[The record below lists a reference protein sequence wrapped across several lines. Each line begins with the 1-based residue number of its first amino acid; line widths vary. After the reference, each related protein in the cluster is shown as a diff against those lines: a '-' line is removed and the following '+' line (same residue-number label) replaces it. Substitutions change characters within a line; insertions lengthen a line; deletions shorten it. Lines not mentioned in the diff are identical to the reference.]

1 MNKNSIL
8 IENYL
13 VDKYMRNK
21 ITDTEEASLL
31 AKSARN
37 FYTTDVIKKTT
48 KFTNQQILDLC
59 KNGIVQPK
67 KTLDGKIY
75 FTRDD
80 FSVMQKLSKAHE
92 ELGLLENAKETEK
105 IVDRKEE
112 KEENIETP
120 KFEIKP
126 KIKLPKLS
134 QKTDNTVNKNSAV
147 QNAQI
152 ETNNNLNIKEFESS
166 IINKMEELLTKK
178 LDGLDEVVVELIRT
192 KTEINMLRSKLDE
205 MEAKNYTLSNE
216 VNSYKNIGFGLYIK
230 SKEDMKN

>member
-31 AKSARN
+31 ARTTRN

-75 FTRDD
+75 FTKDD

-92 ELGLLENAKETEK
+92 ELGLLDN
-105 IVDRKEE
+105 D
-112 KEENIETP
+112 ENIDKPFVEKKEKPDTP

-147 QNAQI
+147 QYAQI

>member
-1 MNKNSIL
+1 
-8 IENYL
+8 
-13 VDKYMRNK
+13 MRNK

-75 FTRDD
+75 FTKDD

-92 ELGLLENAKETEK
+92 ELGLLDN
-105 IVDRKEE
+105 D
-112 KEENIETP
+112 ENIDKPFVEKKEKPDTP

>member
-75 FTRDD
+75 FTKDD

-92 ELGLLENAKETEK
+92 ELGLLDN
-105 IVDRKEE
+105 D
-112 KEENIETP
+112 ENID
-120 KFEIKP
+120 KP
-126 KIKLPKLS
+126 F
-134 QKTDNTVNKNSAV
+134 V
-147 QNAQI
+147 
-152 ETNNNLNIKEFESS
+152 
-166 IINKMEELLTKK
+166 
-178 LDGLDEVVVELIRT
+178 
-192 KTEINMLRSKLDE
+192 
-205 MEAKNYTLSNE
+205 
-216 VNSYKNIGFGLYIK
+216 
-230 SKEDMKN
+230 

>member
-1 MNKNSIL
+1 
-8 IENYL
+8 
-13 VDKYMRNK
+13 MRNK

-75 FTRDD
+75 FTKDD

-92 ELGLLENAKETEK
+92 ELGN
-105 IVDRKEE
+105 D
-112 KEENIETP
+112 ENIDKPFVEKKEKPDTP

>member
-21 ITDTEEASLL
+21 VTDTEEASLL

-75 FTRDD
+75 FTKDD

-92 ELGLLENAKETEK
+92 ELGLLDN
-105 IVDRKEE
+105 D
-112 KEENIETP
+112 ENIDKPFVEKKEKPDTP

>member
-75 FTRDD
+75 FTKDD

-92 ELGLLENAKETEK
+92 ELGLLDN
-105 IVDRKEE
+105 D
-112 KEENIETP
+112 ENIDKPFVEKKEKPDIP

>member
-1 MNKNSIL
+1 
-8 IENYL
+8 
-13 VDKYMRNK
+13 MRNK

-75 FTRDD
+75 FTKDD

-92 ELGLLENAKETEK
+92 ELGLLDN
-105 IVDRKEE
+105 D
-112 KEENIETP
+112 ENIDKPFVEKKEKPDIP

>member
-75 FTRDD
+75 FTKND

-92 ELGLLENAKETEK
+92 ELGLLDN
-105 IVDRKEE
+105 D
-112 KEENIETP
+112 ENIDKPFVEKKEKPDIP

>member
-1 MNKNSIL
+1 
-8 IENYL
+8 
-13 VDKYMRNK
+13 MRNK

-75 FTRDD
+75 FTKDD

-92 ELGLLENAKETEK
+92 ELGLLDN
-105 IVDRKEE
+105 D
-112 KEENIETP
+112 ENIDKPFVEKKEKPDTP

-134 QKTDNTVNKNSAV
+134 QKTDNTVNKNSTV

-205 MEAKNYTLSNE
+205 LEAKNYSLSNE
-216 VNSYKNIGFGLYIK
+216 VNAYKSIGFGLYIK
-230 SKEDMKN
+230 SKDEMKN

>member
-1 MNKNSIL
+1 
-8 IENYL
+8 
-13 VDKYMRNK
+13 MRNK

-75 FTRDD
+75 FTKDD

-92 ELGLLENAKETEK
+92 ELGLLDN
-105 IVDRKEE
+105 D
-112 KEENIETP
+112 ENIDKPFVEKKEKPDTL

>member
-75 FTRDD
+75 FTKDD

-92 ELGLLENAKETEK
+92 ELGLLDN
-105 IVDRKEE
+105 D
-112 KEENIETP
+112 ENIDKPFVEKKEKHDTP

>member
-75 FTRDD
+75 FTKDD

-92 ELGLLENAKETEK
+92 ELGLLDN
-105 IVDRKEE
+105 D
-112 KEENIETP
+112 ENIDKPFVEKKEKPDTP

>member
-75 FTRDD
+75 FTKDD

-92 ELGLLENAKETEK
+92 ELGLLDN
-105 IVDRKEE
+105 D
-112 KEENIETP
+112 ENIDKPFVEKKEKPDTP

-134 QKTDNTVNKNSAV
+134 QKTDNTVNKNSTV

>member
-1 MNKNSIL
+1 
-8 IENYL
+8 
-13 VDKYMRNK
+13 MRNK

-75 FTRDD
+75 FTKDD

-92 ELGLLENAKETEK
+92 ELGLLDN
-105 IVDRKEE
+105 D
-112 KEENIETP
+112 ENIDKPFVEKKEKPDTP

-134 QKTDNTVNKNSAV
+134 QKTDNNVNKNSAV

>member
-75 FTRDD
+75 FTKDD

-92 ELGLLENAKETEK
+92 ELGLLDN
-105 IVDRKEE
+105 D
-112 KEENIETP
+112 ENIDKPFVEKKEKPDTL

>member
-1 MNKNSIL
+1 
-8 IENYL
+8 
-13 VDKYMRNK
+13 MRNK

-75 FTRDD
+75 FTKDD

-92 ELGLLENAKETEK
+92 ELGLLDN
-105 IVDRKEE
+105 D
-112 KEENIETP
+112 ENIDKPFVEKKEKPDTP

-134 QKTDNTVNKNSAV
+134 QKTDNTVNKNSTV